1 MELLFLDAL
10 TDKNSLH
17 SYKTVYDRYISGRKK
32 VLEIGIQRGGS
43 ILTWAATGAEVWAID
58 INPPPAFLSHPRI
71 HIGRGN
77 AYDKKAIEALGDNKF
92 DMIVEDGSH
101 TPEDI
106 LWAAKHYTGL
116 LSEKGVMIIEDIPND
131 AVVSQLKMIPGFF
144 TVEFDLRSVKGRY
157 DDRIVVLERIPK

>member
-17 SYKTVYDRYISGRKK
+17 SYKTVYDRYIVGRKK

-43 ILTWAATGAEVWAID
+43 ILTWAATGADVWAID

-71 HIGRGN
+71 HLAVGN
-77 AYDKKAIEALGDNKF
+77 AYDQKAIEALAGQKF
-92 DMIVEDGSH
+92 NMIVEDGSH
-101 TPEDI
+101 KPEDI
-106 LWAAKHYTGL
+106 LWAAKHYSQL
-116 LSEKGVMIIEDIPND
+116 LEEDGVMLIEDIPND